1 MKNLHSTQRHLPLR
15 PEGLPLI
22 GAVAWAALLFAVL
35 GWALLTLLL
44 LLGMLFCLQFF
55 RDPDRVVPDDPDVAV
70 APADGRVIL
79 VDRAVDP
86 VDGEEK
92 DRVAIF
98 MHVFN
103 VHVNR
108 APVDGEIVAQ
118 RYSPGRFHAASRDK
132 AGGDNEQNALH
143 LTDARGSNWTV
154 VQIAGWVARRILS
167 WTETGDELRRGQ
179 RLGMIQ
185 FSSRVDLYLPRSY
198 EIMVSRRQR
207 VLAGQTVVARL
218 TEEEGGPTRRQ

>member
-1 MKNLHSTQRHLPLR
+1 MKDMQSTRRHLPLR

-22 GAVAWAALLFAVL
+22 GAAAWLALVFAVL
-35 GWALLTLLL
+35 GWAVPALLL
-44 LLGMLFCLQFF
+44 LLGLLFCMQFF
-55 RDPDRVVPDDPDVAV
+55 RDPDRVVPDEPDVAV
-70 APADGRVIL
+70 APADGRVVR

-86 VDGEEK
+86 ADGQEK
-92 DRVAIF
+92 DRIAIF

-108 APVDGEIVAQ
+108 APVRGEVVSQ
-118 RYSPGRFHAASRDK
+118 RHSPGRFHPASRDK
-132 AGGDNEQNALH
+132 AGGENEQNALH

-167 WTETGDELRRGQ
+167 WTETGDTLQRGQ

-185 FSSRVDLYLPRSY
+185 FSSRVDLYLPQSY
-198 EIMVSRRQR
+198 EILVYRQQK
-207 VLAGQTVVARL
+207 VVAGQTVVAKHAEAESG
-218 TEEEGGPTRRQ
+218 TMRR

>member
-1 MKNLHSTQRHLPLR
+1 MNSTPRHIPLR

-22 GAVAWAALLFAVL
+22 GGTAWLALVFAVL
-35 GWALLTLLL
+35 GWALAACILLL
-44 LLGMLFCLQFF
+44 AMLFCLQFF
-55 RDPDRVVPDDPDVAV
+55 RDPDRVVPDEPGAAV
-70 APADGRVIL
+70 APADGRVVR
-79 VDRAVDP
+79 VDRAIDP
-86 VDGEEK
+86 ADGQEK

-108 APVDGEIVAQ
+108 APVGAEVAAQ

-132 AGGDNEQNALH
+132 ASRDNEHNVIC
-143 LTDARGSNWTV
+143 LTDALGSNWTV

-167 WTETGDELRRGQ
+167 WVETGGSLQRGQ

-198 EIMVSRRQR
+198 EIVVSRRQK
-207 VLAGQTVVARL
+207 VVAGQTVVARHS
-218 TEEEGGPTRRQ
+218 EEGVGETERS

>member
-1 MKNLHSTQRHLPLR
+1 MSSTSRHLPLR

-22 GAVAWAALLFAVL
+22 GAAAWLALVLAVL
-35 GWALLTLLL
+35 GWAGPTCILLL
-44 LLGMLFCLQFF
+44 AMLFCLQFF
-55 RDPDRVVPDDPDVAV
+55 RDPDRVVPDEPGVAV
-70 APADGRVIL
+70 APADGRVVR
-79 VDRAVDP
+79 VDRAIDP
-86 VDGEEK
+86 ADGQEK

-108 APVDGEIVAQ
+108 APVDAGVVGQ

-132 AGGDNEQNALH
+132 ASRDNERNVLC
-143 LTDARGSNWTV
+143 LTDALGSHWTV
-154 VQIAGWVARRILS
+154 VQIAGWIARRILS
-167 WTETGDELRRGQ
+167 WVETGDNLQRGQ

-198 EIMVSRRQR
+198 EIVISRRQK
-207 VLAGQTVVARL
+207 VLAGQTVVARHSEEADGE
-218 TEEEGGPTRRQ
+218 TERS

>member
-1 MKNLHSTQRHLPLR
+1 MNATPRHIPLR

-22 GAVAWAALLFAVL
+22 GAVAWLTLIFAVL
-35 GWALLTLLL
+35 GWSVPACLLLVALL
-44 LLGMLFCLQFF
+44 FCGQFF
-55 RDPDRVVPDDPDVAV
+55 RDPDRVIPDEPGVAV
-70 APADGRVIL
+70 APADGRVVR
-79 VDRAVDP
+79 VDRAIDP
-86 VDGEEK
+86 ADGQEK

-108 APVDGEIVAQ
+108 APVGAEVAAQ
-118 RYSPGRFHAASRDK
+118 RYRPGRFHAASRDK
-132 AGGDNEQNALH
+132 AGGENEQNVLH
-143 LTDARGSNWTV
+143 LTDAVGSNWTV

-167 WTETGDELRRGQ
+167 WVETGDDLQRGQ

-198 EIMVSRRQR
+198 EVRISRQQK
-207 VLAGQTVVARL
+207 VVAGQTVVARHL
-218 TEEEGGPTRRQ
+218 EEGGGESERS